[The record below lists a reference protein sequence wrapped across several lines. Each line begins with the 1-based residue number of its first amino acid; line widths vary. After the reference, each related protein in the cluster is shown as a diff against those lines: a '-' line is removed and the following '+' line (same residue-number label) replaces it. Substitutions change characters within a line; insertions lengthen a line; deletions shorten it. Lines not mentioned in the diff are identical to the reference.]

1 MNYKAFMSLFLMT
14 FISTFSIGC
23 VKKPLTKLEPK
34 KDSAI
39 IAGKVYVYYNGLDVS
54 QNTDILFNE
63 VLFGKYAYK
72 TDSSHILLTELP
84 LGEAHIARLQYE
96 NFILNLPREK
106 STFTLKEPSKINY
119 LGDIVIDWKGND
131 FKAPNMF
138 GLAGALAD
146 EANPDGVAEIY
157 VESNMG
163 VIQEYINQK
172 FGPGYQVIPNEIRAA
187 NFDSTAQAN
196 LYKSHNPKKEYFDV
210 LLKDGEQISGKVIS
224 KKDDELYV
232 KRGKV
237 IYLIKLHRISK
248 ILDNGVDVTEPTL
261 QNTQE
266 KYVDLFKYVV
276 EKRD

>member
-1 MNYKAFMSLFLMT
+1 MRVKIIP
-14 FISTFSIGC
+14 FILLISFTSVLLVSC

-39 IAGKVYVYYNGLDVS
+39 IAGKIYVYYNGIDVS
-54 QNTDILFNE
+54 EKASILFNE
-63 VLFGKYAYK
+63 VLWGKYAYK

-84 LGEAHIARLQYE
+84 LGEAHIARLAYD

-106 STFTLKEPSKINY
+106 SAFTLEDPSKINY
-119 LGDIVIDWKGND
+119 VGDIVIDWKGND

-248 ILDNGVDVTEPTL
+248 ILDNDVDVTESTL
-261 QNTQE
+261 ENTEE
-266 KYVDLFKYVV
+266 KYVDLFKYIV